1 MAKESSKT
9 QAIIDYC
16 KKNPQAKPK
25 AIAEALKKEQGL
37 DVNPQYISSIRTKF
51 GLSRRRRRGRPRAV
65 AGAAAAAPARA
76 VTRKTAV
83 AYENLVEAKKFVQ
96 SVGDLQR
103 ARQALDAYA
112 SLQ

>member
-51 GLSRRRRRGRPRAV
+51 GLSRRRRRGRPRA
-65 AGAAAAAPARA
+65 AAAAAPARA

-83 AYENLVEAKKFVQ
+83 AYENLVEAKRFVQ